1 MGKSIDK
8 VIARELRAAQ
18 LRRHQIETVEKLA
31 DFPVTGLHAS
41 FDEAYAVFRAAAAP
55 LSLDEQRALFFTT
68 ANETYRLGM
77 GEHHV

>member
-1 MGKSIDK
+1 MFAS
-8 VIARELRAAQ
+8 
-18 LRRHQIETVEKLA
+18 
-31 DFPVTGLHAS
+31 DFPVAGLHAS
-41 FDEAYAVFRAAAAP
+41 FDAVYDVFRNAAAC